1 MVARLTIGL
10 IIYNGADSARR
21 CIDSLLG
28 QTYTDFILLIFD
40 NGSTDGTSEICAE
53 YAARDE
59 RVRHVRHQETV
70 SQSVN
75 FRGVLMAANTEYFM
89 WAADDDIW
97 GAKFAE
103 ACIAALDETPA
114 AVACCTKVTFRYP
127 DGDERPARG
136 TFPIIGTAEQR
147 VATYLLNPRDSAR
160 LYGVYRTAGLQRSYP
175 ENVSMFAYDWLV
187 VCLTML
193 EGDHLEVND
202 FQLLRS
208 GHHPGKY
215 FEKYDRHFVR
225 DSGMIGRL
233 SWLLPLLPL
242 SRELRRHLPPSCW
255 KRTFWRIVRL
265 NLLQTLL
272 LLRWKYPIFEGC
284 FTALRAL
291 DRLIGSALNKESAR

>member
-10 IIYNGADSARR
+10 IIYNGADSAHR

-28 QTYTDFILLIFD
+28 QTYTDFELLIFD
-40 NGSTDGTSEICAE
+40 NGSTDGTSEICAD
-53 YAARDE
+53 YAARDP
-59 RVRHVRHQETV
+59 RVRHVRHPETV
-70 SQSVN
+70 PQSVN
-75 FRGVLMAANTEYFM
+75 FRGVLMAARTEYFM
-89 WAADDDIW
+89 WAADDDVW
-97 GAKFAE
+97 GPRFAE
-103 ACIAALDETPA
+103 ECIAVLDREPA

-136 TFPIIGTAEQR
+136 TFPITGTPEQR

-175 ENVSMFAYDWLV
+175 ADVSMFAYDWLV
-187 VCLTML
+187 VCLSML
-193 EGDHLEVND
+193 EGDHLEVDD

-225 DSGMIGRL
+225 DGGLVGRL
-233 SWLLPLLPL
+233 SWFLPLLPL
-242 SRELRRHLPPSCW
+242 SRELHRRLPAACW
-255 KRTFWRIVRL
+255 KRAFWRVVRL

-272 LLRWKYPIFEGC
+272 LLRWKYPASESGFR
-284 FTALRAL
+284 ALRSL
-291 DRLIGSALNKESAR
+291 DRLIGSVLNREGAQ